1 MNMKAALPP
10 DFKPPF
16 WATKEFRRF
25 LLVGVMGLA
34 VVAVVIVDIAP
45 KLTTRPTRVE
55 KHDANAFVPQAAV
68 EGAPKIVKFE
78 GVLAK
83 AKDGTPIDDQD
94 EPYQYLI
101 RSLSRMDAA
110 LVAKDAKPVDYKYYS
125 KMPVEMRGE
134 TVKILALFLQS
145 NPIRVDAAPGGVKF
159 IHRTYL
165 SDLSGAEGYVVDLL
179 EPPGEDLA
187 KRTVVGMDAVFLKLG
202 TYEGRNGSVQAP
214 LFIAKSLRTVR
225 EKMADSTAQN
235 LSGGAILGIAAGLL
249 VVMLVLTSFMFRKS
263 KPAPPRNPAISLDP
277 LKT

>member
-1 MNMKAALPP
+1 MNMKPVLPP

-16 WATKEFRRF
+16 WATKDFRRF
-25 LLVGVMGLA
+25 MLVGVMGLA

-45 KLTTRPTRVE
+45 KLTARPTREE
-55 KHDANAFVPQAAV
+55 KHDPNGFVPKPLAAG
-68 EGAPKIVKFE
+68 EAKMVKFE
-78 GVLAK
+78 GVLEK
-83 AKDGTPIDDQD
+83 VKDGTSIDDQD
-94 EPYQYLI
+94 EPYQYLV

-110 LVAKDAKPVDYKYYS
+110 LVAKDAKSVDYKYYS

-179 EPPGEDLA
+179 EPPGELA

-214 LFIAKSLRTVR
+214 LFLGKSLRTVK
-225 EKMADSTAQN
+225 EKMADSSA
-235 LSGGAILGIAAGLL
+235 LSLSNGAILGIAGGAMVL
-249 VVMLVLTSFMFRKS
+249 MLVLTSFMFRKS
-263 KPAPPRNPAISLDP
+263 KPAPPRNPAISMES
-277 LKT
+277 LKS

>member
-1 MNMKAALPP
+1 MNMKAPLPP

-45 KLTTRPTRVE
+45 KLTARPTRVE
-55 KHDANAFVPQAAV
+55 KHDPNAFVPQAA
-68 EGAPKIVKFE
+68 APGVPAVVKFE
-78 GVLAK
+78 GVLCK
-83 AKDGTPIDDQD
+83 AKDGTSIDTQD

-110 LVAKDAKPVDYKYYS
+110 QVAKDAKSVDYKYYS
-125 KMPVEMRGE
+125 KMPEEMRGE
-134 TVKILALFLQS
+134 SVKILALFLQS

-179 EPPGEDLA
+179 EPPGDLA
-187 KRTVVGMDAVFLKLG
+187 KRTVVGMEAVFLKLG

-214 LFIAKSLRTVR
+214 LFVGKSLRTVK
-225 EKMADSTAQN
+225 EKMSDAGAAN
-235 LSGGAILGIAAGLL
+235 LSGGAILGIAAGALI
-249 VVMLVLTSFMFRKS
+249 VMLVLTSFMFRKP
-263 KPAPPRNPAISLDP
+263 KAVPPRSAAVSMET
-277 LKT
+277 LKS

>member
-1 MNMKAALPP
+1 MKAVLPP

-16 WATKEFRRF
+16 WATKDFRRF

-34 VVAVVIVDIAP
+34 VVAVVIIDIAP
-45 KLTTRPTRVE
+45 KLTARPARAE
-55 KHDANAFVPQAAV
+55 KHDAVGFVPKLAAG
-68 EGAPKIVKFE
+68 EAKMVKFE
-78 GVLAK
+78 GILEKV
-83 AKDGTPIDDQD
+83 KDGTSIDDQD
-94 EPYQYLI
+94 EPYQYLV

-110 LVAKDAKPVDYKYYS
+110 LVAKDSKTVEYKYYS

-179 EPPGEDLA
+179 EPPGELA
-187 KRTVVGMDAVFLKLG
+187 KRTVVGMDAIFLKLG
-202 TYEGRNGSVQAP
+202 TYEGRNGSIQAP
-214 LFIAKSLRTVR
+214 LFLGKSLRTVK
-225 EKMADSTAQN
+225 EKMADSSA
-235 LSGGAILGIAAGLL
+235 LSLGGGAILGIAGGAL
-249 VVMLVLTSFMFRKS
+249 VVMLGLTSYMFRKS
-263 KPAPPRNPAISLDP
+263 KPAPPHNPAISMDT

>member
-1 MNMKAALPP
+1 MKPVLPP

-16 WATKEFRRF
+16 WATKDFRRF

-34 VVAVVIVDIAP
+34 VVGVVIVDIAP
-45 KLTTRPTRVE
+45 RLTARPTREE
-55 KHDANAFVPQAAV
+55 KHDPNAFVPQARKPGEAGV
-68 EGAPKIVKFE
+68 VKFE
-78 GVLAK
+78 GVLEK
-83 AKDGTPIDDQD
+83 AKDGTSIDDQD

-110 LVAKDAKPVDYKYYS
+110 LVAKDSKSVEYKYYS

-179 EPPGEDLA
+179 EPPGELA

-202 TYEGRNGSVQAP
+202 TYEGKNGSVQAP
-214 LFIAKSLRTVR
+214 LFLGKSLRIVK
-225 EKMADSTAQN
+225 EKMADSSAAN
-235 LSGGAILGIAAGLL
+235 LSNGVILGIAGGAMVL
-249 VVMLVLTSFMFRKS
+249 MLVLTSFMFRKS
-263 KPAPPRNPAISLDP
+263 KPAPPRNPAISIES